1 MLMMIRCVVGVVWR
15 TAWEGSESN
24 MCEVNWT
31 ENRRERNSILK
42 CELSWAFISVCLL
55 MCHQDYSPDEK
66 GHIYVFTYVQHT
78 HTKTVQDTSLKC
90 IQRYIV
96 HFHMWCCC
104 KIFNFCWD
112 HMDVLLNEFLK
123 GKMYELGNKILQFIS
138 RKSLNLLNLIKRSR
152 ICENTLSLLLYLFKK
167 EVSLQKN

>member
-15 TAWEGSESN
+15 TAWEGSELN

-31 ENRRERNSILK
+31 ENRREWNSILK
-42 CELSWAFISVCLL
+42 RELSWAFISVSINVSSRL
-55 MCHQDYSPDEK
+55 
-66 GHIYVFTYVQHT
+66 FTRWKRSQLCVHLRTT
-78 HTKTVQDTSLKC
+78 HTPQYCSDTYKMKC
-90 IQRYIV
+90 IQRYIL

-123 GKMYELGNKILQFIS
+123 GNVYELENAFLEFIFK
-138 RKSLNLLNLIKRSR
+138 KSLDFLIP
-152 ICENTLSLLLYLFKK
+152 I
-167 EVSLQKN
+167 